1 MIKGVLFLEAS
12 EVFRKNRR
20 WLSKY
25 LRNIRINETG
35 YDFYHCLFHFFD
47 DCKKVRGSKDF
58 EEIMMIIRP
67 DACIKRRYPL

>member
-1 MIKGVLFLEAS
+1 MIKGVLFLESS

-35 YDFYHCLFHFFD
+35 YDFCHCLFLFFD
-47 DCKKVRGSKDF
+47 DCKWVRGSKDF
-58 EEIMMIIRP
+58 EEITMIIRR